1 MILINLYSTEV
12 KKKIASSLTLF
23 VTIAM
28 RENPVFFVACKTK
41 IIFTFQTALYSYK
54 PAN

>member
-1 MILINLYSTEV
+1 MNLYSPEV
-12 KKKIASSLTLF
+12 KKIAASLTLF

-28 RENPVFFVACKTK
+28 CENPVFFVACKIK
-41 IIFTFQTALYSYK
+41 ITFTFQTALNSYK